1 MVFIYLMLQSE
12 IKELTLSMTELP
24 TAGSASHTEDNV

>member
-1 MVFIYLMLQSE
+1 MLQSE

-24 TAGSASHTEDNV
+24 TAGSASHTEDNSIQT